1 MKANSY
7 APGLLIG
14 TAVILFS
21 CKKVDVRQDGY
32 PSEKQVGKK
41 SSCFVTSLES
51 SNAFTSQTVFKT
63 TFNANGNAFRIEAGT
78 YSGGVINSTVV
89 LNVVYSDNSISFVNA
104 AASSDTLLVATL
116 NSRGKVQYIKQG
128 NKPDANFVPI
138 NFDYVNDRVS
148 ALHVSFAGNV
158 ETSNF
163 AYDNRDNVVSI
174 SDEATPSV
182 PVPGKIVYEYSN
194 KRAGQQFYM
203 DEPRKFT
210 WNSFTLLQY
219 AGLFPELNPSN
230 VRTSTKVWWGNN
242 YKAYDMRIDNQKVDG
257 NNNRTSYDVL
267 EPNSGKVINT
277 FNLGWSCAN

>member
-116 NSRGKVQYIKQG
+116 NSRGKVQYI
-128 NKPDANFVPI
+128 
-138 NFDYVNDRVS
+138 
-148 ALHVSFAGNV
+148 
-158 ETSNF
+158 
-163 AYDNRDNVVSI
+163 
-174 SDEATPSV
+174 
-182 PVPGKIVYEYSN
+182 
-194 KRAGQQFYM
+194 
-203 DEPRKFT
+203 
-210 WNSFTLLQY
+210 
-219 AGLFPELNPSN
+219 
-230 VRTSTKVWWGNN
+230 
-242 YKAYDMRIDNQKVDG
+242 
-257 NNNRTSYDVL
+257 
-267 EPNSGKVINT
+267 
-277 FNLGWSCAN
+277 